1 MAESLR
7 KPHEAALQRQRTK
20 VDGKGNEHKANLGG
34 VAGIQKLAHYLVVLV
49 VRMLVRR
56 GRVEVGREDRQIFVG
71 RCLLHTHVLFEVLE
85 RLLRGA

>member
-34 VAGIQKLAHYLVVLV
+34 VAGIQKLAHYLVA
-49 VRMLVRR
+49 RMLVRR